1 MGSKILEQ
9 SFVSVR
15 DEHQTSHNS
24 HNSTNQKDH
33 SRALKRKTPILNK
46 EKLILKEPTHI
57 PQMTQN
63 IKKKIKNLKLPEKY
77 EKVVEGI
84 MNDTL

>member
-1 MGSKILEQ
+1 M
-9 SFVSVR
+9 
-15 DEHQTSHNS
+15 
-24 HNSTNQKDH
+24 
-33 SRALKRKTPILNK
+33 
-46 EKLILKEPTHI
+46 KEPTHA

-63 IKKKIKNLKLPEKY
+63 IKKKLRSLKIPEKY